1 MDMSQDEATGSHVI
15 QTKVC
20 PRCLVPIRTCLRYS
34 AIIKQQIH
42 DIQKV
47 KIAMWN
53 ISKTASHDLQ
63 EKKSDLEQRLESLET
78 KLRGERQKQ
87 SLITLRKSVAG
98 LLKYDDQLMVS
109 IKENEVKI
117 ALIENQVTLMERL
130 CFMRAKIN
138 KNLGKIP
145 METCKENSLQSKSV
159 FVVIEVS
166 SPFE

>member
-1 MDMSQDEATGSHVI
+1 
-15 QTKVC
+15 
-20 PRCLVPIRTCLRYS
+20 
-34 AIIKQQIH
+34 
-42 DIQKV
+42 
-47 KIAMWN
+47 MWN

-63 EKKSDLEQRLESLET
+63 KKKSDLEQRLESLET

-109 IKENEVKI
+109 IKENELRI

-130 CFMRAKIN
+130 CFMRAKMKN
-138 KNLGKIP
+138 NLGKIP
-145 METCKENSLQSKSV
+145 MEICKENSLESKSV